1 MIYEDKGFLLNKNK
15 YNENS
20 VIAEFYTENN
30 GKVSG
35 IIFGAT
41 SNKIKS
47 YLLIGNQFNIQFN
60 SKNQNKAGYFK
71 IEIEKIFTPFFF
83 ENKIKLNCILYSMN
97 LIRIL
102 TVENQTNK
110 NIYNQLFELFNFL
123 KDEDDWLKKFIFWEL
138 KIIKLVGYDINFN
151 DYVDIGNLSK
161 KNGYVPTLD
170 GTKQIPIFLLNSE
183 NIKINY
189 DELKVGLKI
198 VGDFLNKTV
207 LSPNNINF
215 PLSRN
220 EFTKLI

>member
-71 IEIEKIFTPFFF
+71 IEIEKIFTPFFL
-83 ENKIKLNCILYSMN
+83 KIKLN
-97 LIRIL
+97 
-102 TVENQTNK
+102 
-110 NIYNQLFELFNFL
+110 
-123 KDEDDWLKKFIFWEL
+123 
-138 KIIKLVGYDINFN
+138 
-151 DYVDIGNLSK
+151 
-161 KNGYVPTLD
+161 
-170 GTKQIPIFLLNSE
+170 
-183 NIKINY
+183 
-189 DELKVGLKI
+189 
-198 VGDFLNKTV
+198 
-207 LSPNNINF
+207 
-215 PLSRN
+215 
-220 EFTKLI
+220 